1 MKFHQEKRWV
11 QVLLHLSILL
21 MARNKALFLA
31 AIMATML
38 ALPVSVSAYNSGG
51 IEASESQVAM
61 MPSTGLNV
69 GDSVTFYLTLTN
81 TQQSEALNVG
91 YTFYKNQYSTENKFV
106 ENVID
111 IQGDSSVT
119 VDATWDGLQES
130 DDKVW
135 IAFEFPRG
143 SGNEESFF
151 IDFSVMGL
159 PNLRVTQTILTPST
173 SIHAGD
179 TVQISNLVKN
189 TGTESAIASQLEIN
203 FPGNIANQYLATKS
217 LNASEETWVNTTF
230 TAPQTGSYNIYVTPD
245 FNDDVLEA
253 SEQGKSVNVNLLVEP
268 RMDLYHIGDLS
279 VSPSSGSSDGPW
291 VVEGTIGQIGE
302 TGSTSVTMWLE
313 VPHNGGMLATQPFT
327 VTIPGSSLDQQA
339 WSTSFDDDLV
349 ASLDPGSYVITA
361 VIDPFSDGAFT
372 QEDTSNDR
380 LSSTFI
386 ILETPDV
393 LVDSIALPSS
403 SVVQAGEK
411 VTWGVSVTNLGG
423 EEVTGNL
430 EYTFEG
436 VVATSSIIALDAG
449 ESYYWTA
456 ELNTAAGSHTAEF
469 SAEWIPSVGSTDR
482 DLTNNMAT
490 NSITVESGLVLNWAG
505 SSLRILDAERNA
517 VSLPLDEGE
526 EYIFAINLT
535 SQELGELTIDCFDST
550 INSLIVTIPV
560 NVSTIGQKV
569 SIECQFTASA
579 PSTTIQMVP
588 SDPSVTNTYTRKLST
603 VSTVTDNAEGEQ
615 SGMGTAAL
623 IGLAA
628 AILVAIFGAAIWLTR
643 ETEEEVER
651 DIFDYCPACDGELEG
666 DENRCPHC
674 GFNLAK
680 ARKQFHACHECGESV
695 PDLMDNCPYCGAEQ
709 DVASFFERREKRV
722 SKVVK
727 PIEIALP
734 EEDED
739 AIVLGSR
746 NFAETVKEFGYDEAQ
761 LEDDWDENI
770 ASAEAEI
777 AEIEQM
783 YEEEY
788 DTEGLTPE
796 EIEELES
803 QVTTKLKTLKELSD
817 GSQDLDEMLA
827 AKGELKAHKDD
838 DSELS
843 ASDAEIRGR
852 LYEITG
858 EEGVMP
864 GDEVHIGMGL
874 SDSSIAGN
882 EIEDVSSDFTVE
894 DDNEPLAKIE
904 EEDELQPARQKPKRR
919 QSTKKTAECGAC
931 GAEIPVMAK
940 QCPVCGAEFE

>member
-1 MKFHQEKRWV
+1 MAR
-11 QVLLHLSILL
+11 IRALL
-21 MARNKALFLA
+21 MTAILA
-31 AIMATML
+31 AML
-38 ALPVSVSAYNSGG
+38 ALPVGVSAYNSGG

-61 MPSTGLNV
+61 IPSTGLNV

-81 TQQSEALNVG
+81 TQQSEANNVG
-91 YTFYKNQYSTENKFV
+91 YAFYKNQYSSANKFV

-111 IQGDSSVT
+111 IQGDSSQT
-119 VDATWDGLQES
+119 VEATWDGLLES
-130 DDKVW
+130 DDKIW
-135 IAFEFPRG
+135 ITFEYPRN
-143 SGNEESFF
+143 SGNEVSFF
-151 IDFSVMGL
+151 VEFEVTGL
-159 PNLRVTQTILTPST
+159 PNLRVIQTDLTPST
-173 SIHAGD
+173 TIHSGD

-189 TGTESAIASQLEIN
+189 TGSQPAGASQLEVN
-203 FPGNIANQYLATKS
+203 LPGNLANQYLQTKS

-230 TAPQTGSYNIYVTPD
+230 TAPQTGSYTIYVTPD
-245 FNDDVLEA
+245 FNDEVLEA
-253 SEQGKSVNVNLLVEP
+253 SEQGKSVDVNLLVEP
-268 RMDLYHIGDLS
+268 RMDLYHIGDIS
-279 VSPSSGSSDGPW
+279 VSPSSGSYEGPW
-291 VVEGTIGQIGE
+291 SVDGIIGRTGE
-302 TGSTSVTMWLE
+302 SGSTDVTMWLE
-313 VPHNGGMLATQPFT
+313 IDHNDGMLASQPFT
-327 VTIPGSSLDQQA
+327 VTLVGSETSQQS
-339 WSTSFDDDLV
+339 WSTSFDDGLV
-349 ASLDPGSYVITA
+349 GTLAPGSYQVTA
-361 VIDPFSDGAFT
+361 VIDPFLDGAFT

-380 LSSTFI
+380 ISTSFI
-386 ILETPDV
+386 ILEEPDV

-403 SVVQAGEK
+403 SVVKAGEK

-423 EEVTGNL
+423 EAVTGNL
-430 EYTFEG
+430 IYTFEG
-436 VVATSSIIALDAG
+436 VTSTSILISLNAG

-469 SAEWIPSVGSTDR
+469 TAEWTPSIDSTDR
-482 DLTNNMAT
+482 DLTNNIAT
-490 NSITVESGLVLNWAG
+490 NTITVESGLVLNWAG
-505 SSLRILDAERNA
+505 SSLRILDAEGNA

-526 EYIFAINLT
+526 QYTFAINLT
-535 SQELGELTIDCFDST
+535 SQELGSLTIDCFDST
-550 INSLIVTIPV
+550 INSLITTIPV
-560 NVSTIGQKV
+560 NVTSIGQKV
-569 SIECQFTASA
+569 SIECQFIASA

-588 SDPSVTNTYTRKLST
+588 SDPSVTNTYTRKLTTIST
-603 VSTVTDNAEGEQ
+603 VSNDVEGEQ

-623 IGLAA
+623 IGIAVV
-628 AILVAIFGAAIWLTR
+628 ILIAIFVAAIWLTR
-643 ETEEEVER
+643 ESEEEVER
-651 DIFDYCPACDGELEG
+651 DIYEYCPACDGEIEG
-666 DENRCPHC
+666 DEKHCPHC
-674 GFNLAK
+674 SFNLAK

-695 PDLMDNCPYCGAEQ
+695 PDLMENCPYCGAIQ
-709 DVASFFERREKRV
+709 DVSSFFERREKREK
-722 SKVVK
+722 KVVPK
-727 PIEIALP
+727 QEIALP

-739 AIVLGSR
+739 AIVSGTE
-746 NFAETVKEFGYDEAQ
+746 NFAEAVKEFGYDEDQ
-761 LEDDWDENI
+761 LEDEWDDNI

-783 YEEEY
+783 YEEEF

-803 QVTTKLKTLKELSD
+803 QVTTKLKTLKEMSD
-817 GSQDLDEMLA
+817 GTQDLDEMLA

-882 EIEDVSSDFTVE
+882 EIEEISSDFTVE
-894 DDNEPLAKIE
+894 DDDQPLSKIGVD
-904 EEDELQPARQKPKRR
+904 DELQPTRQKPKRR